1 MAADDITFNLVVNTG
16 NSDANIRA
24 INTALSDFGRTSL
37 RAENSAKSVATA
49 LDRWISSSRAAASGV
64 ADFSSKLNLS
74 TSRANSATAALNNL
88 SKAQRRVQRDTA
100 GKISATPASSITSSK
115 TSTGG
120 SRAQRPAGPPT
131 IGATGSEIKSLEELD
146 ASYKKAMLSAK
157 TLSDQQKNNIATTN
171 TLSSSTDKLNKN
183 LKTNADQSAAL
194 RYALYDL
201 SNAAALTAAGLIAF
215 PLLAAKSA
223 IDAEL
228 AFANV
233 ARTTGVVGQQA
244 ENLKNQFIEL
254 SQAMPASFGEI
265 SAVGTLAGQLG
276 VANDEIES
284 FVKNTIQFSTVS
296 SLSSEESAT
305 AFARLNQLIP
315 SVNGNYEALGSAILR
330 VGTESSATESE
341 IVAVAQQI
349 APVANSFNMSAASV
363 IGLSGAFA
371 SLKVPPELSRG
382 ALQRTFAEINQAIST
397 GSSTLE
403 EYGRVSGM
411 TGQEFKDAF
420 LSNST
425 DAFLSL
431 LRGIDQEGGA
441 AEGTLVRLG
450 ITASRDAATLKRLA
464 QNVDGTLVPALENAT
479 EAYGSADEQQKQ
491 FDKIAQ
497 TLAKRLEQ
505 LASNFN
511 NFITVAGSGISAF
524 GGLIDVA
531 NGFLGFLTDVANN
544 PFGRYLLGIIGGVTI
559 FVGVLLGFAAIA
571 LRVRASII
579 AMNQSIAGLSAGLVQ
594 ARAAAAATSGG
605 LSTLGSVAAATGIS
619 VKALRLA
626 LISTGIG
633 ALVVVFGTV
642 VGGLLE
648 MAGASGDAETQATNL
663 FGSLDDLRSAMEDDA
678 KAATD
683 TGRAVLTYTDYMKN
697 AGKTIDS
704 TGKIIE
710 DETASRLNNISAIEG
725 QSSALD
731 GYSVAIGKATRQK
744 IADAFVGS
752 EDFKK
757 VEEFNKK
764 VSEAGR
770 ADAQIDVSQVLS
782 FVGAGQI
789 EELDAYLASVREKFA
804 STEDAISSRAAEA
817 RTSNIPFVGDVDSAS
832 AAIMSFA
839 DTTTT
844 AMSAVASGTQSGVD
858 SFVSGVNNASNS
870 TEEWAQNIDDVANG
884 IKEIKEQASKGF
896 TLTEAIDDSV
906 SSYQELLDA
915 LSESGGSL
923 DQGFEGGRNSAQAFQ
938 SAIVD
943 TIGLAEGMGLT
954 AAEGVNIVYANMIA
968 NGANAADVQLQLNGL
983 VQSGVIS
990 SVQMSQIM
998 AGTLAM
1004 SPQASNLAAQFGKLS
1019 ANVGGAAKKMVT
1031 LTDYA
1036 NDLSSVWK
1044 RAFDIR
1050 FSGQS
1055 TLDDITSAFQDIS
1068 KTTEDARKNINDLQ
1082 ADLDS
1087 LTADKALQEYFLS
1100 VANAYGDTLAAAQ
1113 IQAKLNQINNQ
1124 ITSTN
1129 EDLADAQGDA
1139 NKTLVGNSA
1148 AAIKN
1153 RQTITGLVSTYQSHI
1168 QALAASGMSQEDLA
1182 AQTAVLKQQFI
1193 DQATQLGYNRGEL
1206 DTYAVAFDDVSTA
1219 IANVPRNVNVTAN
1232 VDPALQALN
1241 EFTAKAKAAGGAA
1254 GSGWSSAF
1262 AEQAAKASR
1271 GTAIQ
1276 NRVTALQAEAERA
1289 RANGASSL
1297 MIMGYGYQMLA
1308 LNNQLASGNYADGG
1322 YVSGPGG
1329 PTSDSIN
1336 ARLSNGEYVMRA
1348 AAVNRYGVGFMNQ
1361 LNQMQT
1367 PRFANGGLVSMSQS
1381 PGGMVS
1387 LSPEDRALLRN
1398 VGGSGDIVL
1407 YANNEAI
1414 ARSSNA
1420 GNRAI
1425 VATGGLP

>member
-1 MAADDITFNLVVNTG
+1 VAADDITFNLVVNTG
-16 NSDANIRA
+16 TSDANIKA
-24 INTALSDFGRTSL
+24 INTALSDFGRVAL
-37 RAENSAKSVATA
+37 RAEGNAKSVATA
-49 LDRWISSSRAAASGV
+49 LDRWISSSKAAASGV
-64 ADFSSKLNLS
+64 ADFASKLNLS
-74 TSRANSATAALNNL
+74 TSKANSATSALNNL
-88 SKAQRRVQRDTA
+88 AKAQRRVQRDTA
-100 GKISATPASSITSSK
+100 GNISATPAANNASRTSNGN
-115 TSTGG
+115 T
-120 SRAQRPAGPPT
+120 RVQRPAGPPT
-131 IGATGSEIKSLEELD
+131 IGATAATGSFEALD
-146 ASYKKAMLSAK
+146 A
-157 TLSDQQKNNIATTN
+157 QQKSNIATTDR
-171 TLSSSTDKLNKN
+171 LSSSTDRLNKN
-183 LKTNADQSAAL
+183 LKTSVDQSAAL

-233 ARTTGVVGQQA
+233 ARTTGVVGQEA
-244 ENLKNQFIEL
+244 ETLKNQFLEL
-254 SQAMPASFGEI
+254 SQALPTSFGEV

-276 VANDEIES
+276 VANDELES

-315 SVNGNYEALGSAILR
+315 SVNGNYEALGSAILK
-330 VGTESSATESE
+330 VGTESAATESE

-411 TGQEFKDAF
+411 TGQQFKDAF

-425 DAFLSL
+425 DAFVNL
-431 LRGIDQEGGA
+431 LRGIDKEGGA

-511 NFITVAGSGISAF
+511 NFITIAGSGVSAF
-524 GGLIDVA
+524 GGLIDVI
-531 NGFLGFLTDVANN
+531 NGFLGFLTDIANN

-605 LSTLGSVAAATGIS
+605 LGTLGTVAAATGVS

-633 ALVVVFGTV
+633 ALVVAIGTV
-642 VGGLLE
+642 AGGLIE
-648 MAGASGDAETQATNL
+648 MASAGGNATQSAEAM
-663 FGSLDDLRSAMEDDA
+663 FGSFGDLRSAMEADA
-678 KAATD
+678 KAAKD
-683 TGRAVLTYTDYMKN
+683 TGAAVLSYSSYLRN
-697 AGKTIDS
+697 AGKEVDS
-704 TGKIIE
+704 TGRIVDSDTTKRAENADVI
-710 DETASRLNNISAIEG
+710 DKQTAALN
-725 QSSALD
+725 
-731 GYSVAIGKATRQK
+731 GYGVAIGEATRQK
-744 IADAFVGS
+744 IADAFIKS
-752 EDFKK
+752 EDFKQIDEWNQRMSEIGQTQYQVDISK
-757 VEEFNKK
+757 VLNF
-764 VSEAGR
+764 VSSGDNAGLQKYL
-770 ADAQIDVSQVLS
+770 DDTKAQITNSIQSLDGESL
-782 FVGAGQI
+782 GAMFN
-789 EELDAYLASVREKFA
+789 EDELFLGLFGDTTAAKAEQTFGAVEN
-804 STEDAISSRAAEA
+804 AAEA
-817 RTSNIPFVGDVDSAS
+817 TMTAIGIAGAEAGSTIDSWVTGA
-832 AAIMSFA
+832 
-839 DTTTT
+839 
-844 AMSAVASGTQSGVD
+844 G
-858 SFVSGVNNASNS
+858 NASNS
-870 TEEWAQNIDDVANG
+870 TEEWAQNIDDVSNG
-884 IKEIKEQASKGF
+884 MKEIKDQASKGF
-896 TLTEAIDDSV
+896 TMTEAIDASV
-906 SSYQELLDA
+906 SSYQDLLDA

-954 AAEGVNIVYANMIA
+954 AAEGVNIVYSNMIA

-998 AGTLAM
+998 GGTLAM
-1004 SPQASNLAAQFGKLS
+1004 SPQAAGLASQFGKLS

-1068 KTTEDARKNINDLQ
+1068 DTTKDAKQNINDLQ

-1113 IQAKLNQINNQ
+1113 IQAKLNKINNE
-1124 ITSTN
+1124 ITGTN

-1168 QALAASGMSQEDLA
+1168 QALAASGMGQEELA
-1182 AQTAVLKQQFI
+1182 AQTAKLKQDFL

-1206 DTYAVAFDDVSTA
+1206 DTYAAAFDDVSTA

-1232 VDPALQALN
+1232 TNPALQALN

-1254 GSGWSSAF
+1254 GSGWASAF
-1262 AEQAAKASR
+1262 GEQAAKASR

-1289 RANGASSL
+1289 RKNGASSQAIL
-1297 MIMGYGYQMLA
+1297 GYGYQMLA
-1308 LNNQLASGNYADGG
+1308 LNNQLASGNYATGG

>member
-1 MAADDITFNLVVNTG
+1 VAADDITFNLVVNTG

-37 RAENSAKSVATA
+37 RAENSAKSVTTA
-49 LDRWISSSRAAASGV
+49 LDRWISSSKAAASGV
-64 ADFSSKLNLS
+64 ADFASKLNLS
-74 TSRANSATAALNNL
+74 TSKANSATAALNNL
-88 SKAQRRVQRDTA
+88 AKAQRRVQRDTA
-100 GKISATPASSITSSK
+100 GNISATPAAAISSSRTSS
-115 TSTGG
+115 GG

-131 IGATGSEIKSLEELD
+131 IGATVATGSFEALD
-146 ASYKKAMLSAK
+146 A
-157 TLSDQQKNNIATTN
+157 QQKNNIATTER
-171 TLSSSTDKLNKN
+171 LSASTDRLNRN
-183 LKTNADQSAAL
+183 LKTSVDQSAAL

-215 PLLAAKSA
+215 PLLAAKGA

-233 ARTTGVVGQQA
+233 ARTTGVVGQEA
-244 ENLKNQFIEL
+244 ETLKNQFIEL
-254 SQAMPASFGEI
+254 SQAMPTSFGEI

-276 VANDEIES
+276 VANDQLES

-315 SVNGNYEALGSAILR
+315 SVNGNYEALGSAILK
-330 VGTESSATESE
+330 VGTESAATESE

-411 TGQEFKDAF
+411 TGQQFKDAF

-425 DAFLSL
+425 DAFVSL
-431 LRGIDQEGGA
+431 LRGIDKEGGA

-450 ITASRDAATLKRLA
+450 VTSSRDAATIKRLA

-479 EAYGSADEQQKQ
+479 SAYGSADEQQKQ

-511 NFITVAGSGISAF
+511 NFIMVAGSGVSAF

-531 NGFLGFLTDVANN
+531 NGFLGFLTDIASN
-544 PFGRYLLGIIGGVTI
+544 PFGKYLLGLIGGVTL

-579 AMNQSIAGLSAGLVQ
+579 AMNQAVTGLSVGLAQ
-594 ARAAAAATSGG
+594 ARAAAATTSGSLTVLQG
-605 LSTLGSVAAATGIS
+605 VAAATGIS
-619 VKALRLA
+619 MKALKVA

-633 ALVVVFGTV
+633 ALVVVLGTV

-648 MAGASGDAETQATNL
+648 MASAGDGAKASAEAM
-663 FGSLDDLRSAMEDDA
+663 FGSFDDLRSAMEADA
-678 KAATD
+678 KAAKD
-683 TGRAVLTYTDYMKN
+683 TGAAVVTYSDYLKKS
-697 AGKTIDS
+697 GKEVDS
-704 TGKIIE
+704 TGHII
-710 DETASRLNNISAIEG
+710 DID
-725 QSSALD
+725 SSKRAENVDVIDKQKAALD
-731 GYSVAIGKATRQK
+731 GYGTAIGKATRGK
-744 IADAFVGS
+744 IADAFLKS
-752 EDFKK
+752 DDFKK
-757 VEEFNKK
+757 IDEFNQKLSELGQEQFQIDMSK
-764 VSEAGR
+764 VLDFVSTGDNAGLQTYLDGLKSQVTASIQSLDETSLPMYFEEGLFRDTAAQQSEA
-770 ADAQIDVSQVLS
+770 A
-782 FVGAGQI
+782 FGA
-789 EELDAYLASVREKFA
+789 VK
-804 STEDAISSRAAEA
+804 TAAEA
-817 RTSNIPFVGDVDSAS
+817 TATAIGIAGSEATSTVETWVNG
-832 AAIMSFA
+832 
-839 DTTTT
+839 TET
-844 AMSAVASGTQSGVD
+844 AT
-858 SFVSGVNNASNS
+858 NS
-870 TEEWAQNIDDVANG
+870 TDEWGRTIDDVING
-884 IKEIKEQASKGF
+884 MKEIKETASKGF
-896 TLTEAIDDSV
+896 AMSEAVDASV
-906 SSYQELLDA
+906 SSYQNLLDA
-915 LSESGGSL
+915 LNESGGSL
-923 DQGFEGGRNSAQAFQ
+923 NQGFAEGRSSAQAFQ
-938 SAIVD
+938 SSIVD
-943 TIGLAEGMGLT
+943 TIGLAEGMGLS
-954 AAEGVNIVYANMIA
+954 AAEGVNIVYSNMIA
-968 NGANAADVQLQLNGL
+968 NGASAADVQLQLNGL

-1004 SPQASNLAAQFGKLS
+1004 SPKAANLAAQFGKLK
-1019 ANVGGAAKKMVT
+1019 ANIGGAAQKVVT
-1031 LTDYA
+1031 LIDYA
-1036 NDLSSVWK
+1036 NDLASVFK

-1050 FSGQS
+1050 FSGQN

-1068 KTTEDARKNINDLQ
+1068 DTTKDANQNISDLQ

-1113 IQAKLNQINNQ
+1113 IQAKLNKINAQIA
-1124 ITSTN
+1124 STN
-1129 EDLADAQGDA
+1129 EDLSDAQSDA

-1148 AAIKN
+1148 AAIAN
-1153 RQTITGLVSTYQSHI
+1153 RKTITSLVSTYQSHI
-1168 QALAASGMSQEDLA
+1168 QALAASGMSQEQLA
-1182 AQTAVLKQQFI
+1182 AETAVLKQQFL
-1193 DQATQLGYNRGEL
+1193 DQATQLGYNQNEL
-1206 DTYAVAFDDVSTA
+1206 GTYAVAFDDVSTA
-1219 IANVPRNVNVTAN
+1219 IANVPRNVNVEAN
-1232 VDPALQALN
+1232 TNPALQALN
-1241 EFTAKAKAAGGAA
+1241 EFAAKSRAAIASAGGRVNIDTSGIDGIGADA
-1254 GSGWSSAF
+1254 GQKFKNGFARNANGSFTFSDGSGRMIGSP
-1262 AEQAAKASR
+1262 ASIR
-1271 GTAIQ
+1271 F
-1276 NRVTALQAEAERA
+1276 
-1289 RANGASSL
+1289 
-1297 MIMGYGYQMLA
+1297 LA
-1308 LNNQLASGNYADGG
+1308 GGG
-1322 YVSGPGG
+1322 YISGPG
-1329 PTSDSIN
+1329 TASSDSIS
-1336 ARLSNGEYVMRA
+1336 AQLSNGEYVMRA
-1348 AAVNRYGVGFMNQ
+1348 SAVSKYGAGFFDQ
-1361 LNQMQT
+1361 LNQMRA
-1367 PRFANGGLVSMSQS
+1367 PRFASGGLVSGPSGM
-1381 PGGMVS
+1381 GGMVS

-1398 VGGSGDIVL
+1398 VGGSGEIVL